1 MRKAKIVCT
10 IGPASVSPAM
20 LDRLIAHGMDAA
32 RLNFSH
38 GTHASHAVAI
48 AAIREAAERRHA
60 TVAIIQDLQG
70 PRIRVGTL
78 PEEGAEVRAGQS
90 VRLLVSPTLSGERGG
105 TRHTRSSPAL
115 VQEIPITYPFLTRDV
130 QPDARI
136 LINDGL
142 IELRATQ
149 VVDGSVDC
157 IVVTGGTVLSHKGV
171 NLPGTAVSAPTLTDK
186 DREDLRFGIAQSVDY
201 VALSFVRG
209 PEDIAAARAL
219 IVQHGGHQAIIAK
232 IERAEGVAK
241 LDAILTEADGVMI
254 ARGDLGVEMGPEAV
268 PILQKRIIAESNRR
282 RRLVITATQMLD
294 SMTNSLRPTR
304 AEASDVANAVFDG
317 TDAVMLSAETAIGAY
332 PVETVQVM
340 DRIIRAAEGEVE
352 PGVILKRSTDREQLP
367 FPEAICTAASS
378 AATAIAASAVVAFSE
393 RGTTARL
400 ISKQRPVAPIVA
412 FTPSESVKRQMALY
426 WGVRPYTM
434 AEIEHTDARVEE
446 AERRLKAEGLSKTGE
461 KIVILSGS
469 RIGQPGGTNLLK
481 LHEVR

>member
-171 NLPGTAVSAPTLTDK
+171 NLPGTAVSAPTLTGWTP
-186 DREDLRFGIAQSVDY
+186 RWS
-201 VALSFVRG
+201 
-209 PEDIAAARAL
+209 
-219 IVQHGGHQAIIAK
+219 
-232 IERAEGVAK
+232 
-241 LDAILTEADGVMI
+241 
-254 ARGDLGVEMGPEAV
+254 
-268 PILQKRIIAESNRR
+268 
-282 RRLVITATQMLD
+282 
-294 SMTNSLRPTR
+294 
-304 AEASDVANAVFDG
+304 
-317 TDAVMLSAETAIGAY
+317 
-332 PVETVQVM
+332 
-340 DRIIRAAEGEVE
+340 
-352 PGVILKRSTDREQLP
+352 
-367 FPEAICTAASS
+367 SS
-378 AATAIAASAVVAFSE
+378 A
-393 RGTTARL
+393 
-400 ISKQRPVAPIVA
+400 
-412 FTPSESVKRQMALY
+412 
-426 WGVRPYTM
+426 
-434 AEIEHTDARVEE
+434 
-446 AERRLKAEGLSKTGE
+446 
-461 KIVILSGS
+461 
-469 RIGQPGGTNLLK
+469 
-481 LHEVR
+481 